1 MTSESSTV
9 PENAGGRRIYI
20 HRYAFR
26 WLIVQWPTIGETICN
41 VLAQVRAA
49 KLIHHHLV
57 DNGGMLGLVRPVIA
71 EEFAESFPWKEELSS
86 LFRQLAYRPSFPR
99 DRGVAM
105 PVLGRDEC
113 VVATC
118 AEAGYYTFATGEES
132 SERMFADHMPMSDLQ
147 RSLAAGHGPIDL
159 TIIKGRSLVVIDP
172 EIGVGQVG
180 HRYSAALAS
189 NVTDSGQADKI
200 DAACRTSC
208 LLRVQGIADSML
220 PRISDD
226 ERLALD
232 ELKAALS
239 RSFEVLNS
247 I

>member
-1 MTSESSTV
+1 MTGETSSASENTD
-9 PENAGGRRIYI
+9 GRRIYI

-26 WLIVQWPTIGETICN
+26 WLIVQRPAVGERICN

-57 DNGGMLGLVRPVIA
+57 DIGGMLGLVRPAIA
-71 EEFAESFPWKEELSS
+71 EEFAELFQWKEELSS
-86 LFRQLAYRPSFPR
+86 LLCELAYRPSFPR

-105 PVLGRDEC
+105 PVLGSDEC

-118 AEAGYYTFATGEES
+118 EEAGYYTFATGEEA
-132 SERMFADHMPMSDLQ
+132 SERMFADRIPMSDLQ
-147 RSLAAGHGPIDL
+147 RSLAAGHGPVDL

-180 HRYSAALAS
+180 HRYSVALAS
-189 NVTDSGQADKI
+189 NVTDSGHADKI
-200 DAACRTSC
+200 DAACRSSC
-208 LLRVQGIADSML
+208 LLRVQGVAHSML
-220 PRISDD
+220 SRISDD
-226 ERLALD
+226 ERQALD
-232 ELKAALS
+232 ELMASLR